1 MAGYS
6 EVFSG
11 VYDAL
16 MGEVDYS
23 ARADFLLT
31 QLARHGKPSPRLVL
45 DLACGTGSL
54 AVELARRGLEVI
66 GVDGS
71 QEMLSLAMAKSAG
84 VNPPVLF
91 LCQPMERLD
100 LYGTV
105 EAAFCTL
112 DSLNHLPGP
121 DSLLRVLGRLRHFIE
136 PGGLFL
142 FDLNTPY
149 KHRQVLGSNTFV
161 YDTPEVYCI
170 WQNTP
175 GPQDSVNIAL
185 DFFLPLGRDRYRRQ
199 EERFREVVYPREQLL
214 ALLEQQGFRLL
225 EELGDY
231 RQCAPGPEEERIV
244 YIAQRK

>member
-1 MAGYS
+1 MAGYN
-6 EVFSG
+6 EIFSR
-11 VYDAL
+11 VYDGL
-16 MGEVDYS
+16 MGEVDYG
-23 ARADFLLT
+23 ARADFLLA
-31 QLARHGKPSPRLVL
+31 QLARHGKPSPQLVL

-71 QEMLSLAMAKSAG
+71 QEMLSVAMSKSAG
-84 VNPPVLF
+84 VTPPVLF
-91 LCQPMERLD
+91 LCQRMEQLD

-112 DSLNHLPGP
+112 DSLNHLSGI
-121 DSLLRVLGRLRHFIE
+121 DSLERVLGRLHHFIE
-136 PGGLFL
+136 PGGLFV

-161 YDTPEVYCI
+161 YDTPEVYCV

-175 GPQDSVNIAL
+175 GPDDSVDISL
-185 DFFLPLGRDRYRRQ
+185 DFFLPLGGGRYRRQ
-199 EERFREVVYPREQLL
+199 AEQFREVVYPREQLL
-214 ALLEQQGFRLL
+214 ALLEDQGFRLL

-231 RQCAPGPEEERIV
+231 RQHPPGPEEERIL